1 MDAFITE
8 LMRRSSLATATLD
21 LCDYIF
27 DDRLLDDI
35 WQRHRGRC
43 YQDVLKFPDFLRLM
57 RDALTRHGGSAHRL
71 FVHLE
76 SSDDHP
82 IDESNFYRKLARTPV
97 ALSRALLRD
106 CSARL
111 DQVMPAI
118 QAVELPACFG
128 GFAVLAVDGKTI
140 KNVAKRLKPTRG
152 YIGKLVGAKALVAM
166 DLRSGL
172 VRAMSDT
179 LDGMANEVPLVP
191 ALMPQLHQLFEQPI
205 LSVWDRQFDDVATM
219 RLLCQRRGDA
229 FVVRAKHKNIAF
241 TAEST
246 VQSRDEKGRL
256 VLDQIGVL
264 GSGDKAMRLR
274 RITLFRDSAAG
285 EDDVVLLSSLLDR
298 DRFAAAD
305 LLALY
310 KKRWGIEQV
319 FQQVT
324 ETFALEHLIGSQ
336 PKAVLLQFAFCLLL
350 YNVMQV
356 IKAYVAQDGNVK
368 PNIVSMH
375 YLFDDVRTELRAWAY
390 HGDGQWPPGGRDA
403 ATLRKRLETLLSGS
417 WNAVRY
423 TKASDKKVRP
433 PPDQKR
439 QWLSGGYTSVQRAL
453 EGRAKIV
460 KRKKVVTRERRIP
473 SR

>member
-27 DDRLLDDI
+27 DDSLLDDI
-35 WQRHRGRC
+35 WKQHRGRC

-106 CSARL
+106 CTARL
-111 DQVMPAI
+111 DQVMPAK
-118 QAVELPACFG
+118 QAVELPVCFN
-128 GFAVLAVDGKTI
+128 GFAAVVADGKTI

-191 ALMPQLHQLFEQPI
+191 ALMPQLHQAFASPI

-219 RLLCQRRGDA
+219 RLLCQRSGDA
-229 FVVRAKHKNIAF
+229 FVVRAKHKNIEF

-246 VQSRDEKGRL
+246 VESPDEMGRL
-256 VLDQIGVL
+256 VRDEIGVL

-274 RITLFRDSAAG
+274 RITLFRDAAAG
-285 EDDVVLLSSLLDR
+285 EDDVVLLSNLLDR

-310 KKRWGIEQV
+310 KQRWGIEKV

-324 ETFALEHLIGSQ
+324 ETFALQNLIGSQ

-356 IKAYVAQDGNVK
+356 IKTYVAQDGNVK

-390 HGDGQWPPGGRDA
+390 HGDGHWPQSGRDA
-403 ATLRKRLETLLSGS
+403 ATLRERLETLLSGT

-423 TKASDKKVRP
+423 TKASDKGVRP

-473 SR
+473 GR